1 MSGAG
6 GSPVAVVTGGG
17 AGIGAA
23 VAEELGRSGWS
34 VVTMDPLV
42 SLDGSERLPEPDE
55 TTAGRIVA
63 AGGKARA
70 SSVSVTD
77 ADAVRDEIDRI
88 VKEDGRLDAVVNVA
102 GISRPSGFA
111 SGAEEDWRSVLAV
124 HLNGYR
130 NILEA
135 ALPVMADAGRG
146 RILGVTSGSGWRPA
160 DAGAYSCA
168 KRAVASLTWQ
178 LGAVAPPGVSV
189 NAMSPIAVTRMVTAA
204 LSRASA
210 GGRTS
215 ASGGLSLGSMP
226 EPEQLGP
233 LAAHLVSDDFGW
245 CRGQVIFAGGVEA
258 ALVER
263 PRLLE
268 VVRAA
273 PDAALAQI
281 LEVVGPGA
289 FVAAEA
295 AQASGGGTNPR
306 FQQAF
311 DTPSPVSSAVASSCA
326 VVTDRPDVGAAIAAA
341 LEGRVSRCDLVPV
354 DGRAGGFDAAAATL
368 AAAVDR
374 GGPVDAVI
382 VAFAGGAP
390 ATGAASDWQRI
401 LAEHDGIAEQLFT
414 DAAWVRAVADLS
426 AASGRAMR
434 LVTLTDAATAGGCSR
449 AQAMAQL
456 ARAGRG
462 ATEERVTAFA
472 IAVERS
478 SAIGPAAALAAHL
491 VCNDAAPGLAG
502 AELAAGD
509 GWLGLRSHPRP
520 AGSFILG
527 GAQVPPWFDA
537 AMREL
542 VGVNTTEEVR

>member
-1 MSGAG
+1 VSGG
-6 GSPVAVVTGGG
+6 EGSPVAVVTGGG

-23 VAEELGRSGWS
+23 VAEELGRTGWS

-42 SLDGSERLPEPDE
+42 SLDGSERLPEPEE

-77 ADAVRDEIDRI
+77 AGAVRDEIDRI

-111 SGAEEDWRSVLAV
+111 SGTEDDWRNVLAV

-130 NILEA
+130 NILDA

-204 LSRASA
+204 LARA
-210 GGRTS
+210 GGGGSTS

-226 EPEQLGP
+226 EPDQLGP
-233 LAAHLVSDDFGW
+233 LAAHLVSDAFGW

-281 LEVVGPGA
+281 LEVVGPAA

-306 FQQAF
+306 FQHAF
-311 DTPSPVSSAVASSCA
+311 DAPPPVSSSAVSSCA
-326 VVTDRPDVGAAIAAA
+326 VVTDRPDVGAAITSA
-341 LEGRVSRCDLVPV
+341 LEGRGVKCQLVS
-354 DGRAGGFDAAAATL
+354 AEATSFDAAAVAIQRI
-368 AAAVDR
+368 D
-374 GGPVDAVI
+374 PVDAVV
-382 VAFAGGAP
+382 VALAGGAP

-401 LAEHDGIAEQLFT
+401 LAEHDGIAEQLFA
-414 DAAWVRAVADLS
+414 DASWARAVADLS
-426 AASGRAMR
+426 ANSGRPMR
-434 LVTLTDAATAGGCSR
+434 LVTLTDATTAGGRSR

-456 ARAGRG
+456 ARVGRG
-462 ATEERVTAFA
+462 ATEGRVAAFA
-472 IAVERS
+472 ISVEGS
-478 SAIGPAAALAAHL
+478 SAIGPAAELAAHL
-491 VCNDAAPGLAG
+491 VCHRDAAALAG

-520 AGSFILG
+520 AASFILG
-527 GAQVPPWFDA
+527 GAQVPEWFTRLA
-537 AMREL
+537 QEI
-542 VGVNTTEEVR
+542 VTP

>member
-1 MSGAG
+1 MSAG
-6 GSPVAVVTGGG
+6 GGAPVAVVTGGG

-23 VAEELGRSGWS
+23 VAEELGRTGWS

-42 SLDGSERLPEPDE
+42 SLDGSERLPEPEE

-63 AGGKARA
+63 AGGTARA

-77 ADAVRDEIDRI
+77 ADAVRDEVERI
-88 VKEDGRLDAVVNVA
+88 LKEDGRLDAVVNVA

-111 SGAEEDWRSVLAV
+111 SGTEDDWRSVLAV
-124 HLNGYR
+124 HLDGYR
-130 NILEA
+130 NVLGA

-204 LSRASA
+204 LSRAAA

-226 EPEQLGP
+226 EPEELGP
-233 LAAHLVSDDFGW
+233 LAAYLVSGQLAW
-245 CRGQVIFAGGVEA
+245 CRGQVIFAGGLEA

-268 VVRAA
+268 IVRA
-273 PDAALAQI
+273 DAASALAEI

-289 FVAAEA
+289 FAAAEA
-295 AQASGGGTNPR
+295 AQASGGGGNPR

-311 DTPSPVSSAVASSCA
+311 DEPPPLSPPAVSSCA
-326 VVTDRPDVGAAIAAA
+326 IVAERAEVGAALAAA
-341 LEGRVSRCDLVPV
+341 LEGRGVTCHQV
-354 DGRAGGFDAAAATL
+354 RAESTGFDGTAAAL
-368 AAAVDR
+368 ASV
-374 GGPVDAVI
+374 GLVDAVI
-382 VAFAGGAP
+382 IALAGGAA
-390 ATGAASDWQRI
+390 ATGAASEWERI
-401 LAEHDGIAEQLFT
+401 LAEHEGIAGEIF
-414 DAAWVRAVADLS
+414 ANGAWVRAVADAS
-426 AASGRAMR
+426 AASGRPMR
-434 LVTLTDAATAGGCSR
+434 LVTLTDATTAGGRSR
-449 AQAMAQL
+449 AQGMAQL

-462 ATEERVTAFA
+462 ATEGRVAAFTISVEGSA
-472 IAVERS
+472 AVRS
-478 SAIGPAAALAAHL
+478 AAELAAHL
-491 VCNDAAPGLAG
+491 VCNDEAAGLAG

-520 AGSFILG
+520 VGSFILG
-527 GAQVPPWFDA
+527 GPQIPDWFDGL
-537 AMREL
+537 MREI
-542 VGVNTTEEVR
+542 VGP